1 MKRVLKIGIIL
12 IFMLF
17 ILTGCTNTEYNV
29 RVNKDGSG
37 KVNYSVEFDNEVLK
51 ETLEINDIDD
61 EDEQTKELKELLAL
75 AGDVE
80 VFSIAIEKAQE
91 NGYTTEEIIEDDNIV
106 GYTAT
111 KEFENISE
119 EFVIA
124 DSIVEEYVTI
134 SGDTGIKIE
143 ENFFTTKY
151 TQSFTMDLTKGGDA
165 TNKVKISYEFPKGF
179 TKSNADEKASSLLT
193 TTLAWNLCN
202 GEIKTIEYT
211 VYTINLP
218 IIIIIIIVAIIILI
232 IVLVTV
238 LVKKRKKNKTEN
250 EELARKKNK

>member
-1 MKRVLKIGIIL
+1 MKRVLKISLIL
-12 IFMLF
+12 TFILL

-51 ETLEINDIDD
+51 ETLEIKDIAD

-75 AGDVE
+75 AEDVE

-124 DSIVEEYVTI
+124 DSIVEEYVAI

-179 TKSNADEKASSLLT
+179 TKSNADEKASSLVT

-218 IIIIIIIVAIIILI
+218 IIIVAIIILI
-232 IVLVTV
+232 IVLVTI
-238 LVKKRKKNKTEN
+238 LVKKCKKNKTEN